1 MHGSVILELVLLCN
15 VYMIEIAICFAYVL
29 KTLELLLVKI
39 WIVIAEDL
47 KGVLCTTVLRSANL
61 CFKSEARTNGS
72 SKGESVKS
80 FSHFYFQVTEVLKF
94 NYIHLRYS

>member
-1 MHGSVILELVLLCN
+1 
-15 VYMIEIAICFAYVL
+15 MIEMAICFAYVL

-39 WIVIAEDL
+39 RVVIAEDL

-72 SKGESVKS
+72 SEGESVKS
-80 FSHFYFQVTEVLKF
+80 CRHMYVFWLLKF
-94 NYIHLRYS
+94 LKLIINFKLALP